1 MFYQYTTM
9 YANGLTCKSIG
20 QDQFDLVCITNMTE
34 LVVFFLN
41 SHYHTSCM
49 CTVLEQTERT
59 LQI

>member
-1 MFYQYTTM
+1 M

-20 QDQFDLVCITNMTE
+20 QDQFDLVCFTNMTE
-34 LVVFFLN
+34 LVFFLFY